1 METPCLCPS
10 EWHQHGGR
18 YICYPVLLRT
28 REFITRG
35 TLVSPKRLEIEEYSI
50 SKQRALLRW
59 KLLRRQ
65 VQFLVSVTRYESKNS
80 GGSINLYFRY
90 LVKLTSCE
98 MFEVS
103 FWKVLPSHGSLIEKK
118 KKEKER
124 QYLYQYYNLF
134 PAILFNINGK
144 IEIYVL
150 LIITSGKMVI
160 RVFTDLKYME
170 WLKNFLKISLL

>member
-1 METPCLCPS
+1 
-10 EWHQHGGR
+10 
-18 YICYPVLLRT
+18 
-28 REFITRG
+28 
-35 TLVSPKRLEIEEYSI
+35 
-50 SKQRALLRW
+50 
-59 KLLRRQ
+59 
-65 VQFLVSVTRYESKNS
+65 
-80 GGSINLYFRY
+80 
-90 LVKLTSCE
+90 

-118 KKEKER
+118 KEKER
-124 QYLYQYYNLF
+124 QYLYQYYNIF
-134 PAILFNINGK
+134 PAILFNISGK

>member
-50 SKQRALLRW
+50 SKQRALLMW
-59 KLLRRQ
+59 KLLKMQ

-90 LVKLTSCE
+90 LVKSTSCE

-103 FWKVLPSHGSLIEKK
+103 FWKVLPSHGSLIEKEK
-118 KKEKER
+118 KKKKDNI
-124 QYLYQYYNLF
+124 YINTITLF
-134 PAILFNINGK
+134 RLSCLTSMGK
-144 IEIYVL
+144 
-150 LIITSGKMVI
+150 
-160 RVFTDLKYME
+160 
-170 WLKNFLKISLL
+170 

>member
-1 METPCLCPS
+1 M
-10 EWHQHGGR
+10 
-18 YICYPVLLRT
+18 
-28 REFITRG
+28 
-35 TLVSPKRLEIEEYSI
+35 SPKKLKIEEYSI

-59 KLLRRQ
+59 KRLMQ

-103 FWKVLPSHGSLIEKK
+103 FWIVLPSHGSLIEKK
-118 KKEKER
+118 KEKKR
-124 QYLYQYYNLF
+124 QYLYQYYNTF

>member
-1 METPCLCPS
+1 MKEGKYKKTLAKIQVGAIFTCEISREMLVCLTYRASETPCLCPS

-59 KLLRRQ
+59 KLLKMQ

-103 FWKVLPSHGSLIEKK
+103 FWKVLPSHGSLIENKK
-118 KKEKER
+118 KKKD
-124 QYLYQYYNLF
+124 
-134 PAILFNINGK
+134 NIYINTITFFRLSCLTSVGK
-144 IEIYVL
+144 
-150 LIITSGKMVI
+150 
-160 RVFTDLKYME
+160 
-170 WLKNFLKISLL
+170 

>member
-1 METPCLCPS
+1 M
-10 EWHQHGGR
+10 
-18 YICYPVLLRT
+18 
-28 REFITRG
+28 
-35 TLVSPKRLEIEEYSI
+35 SPKRLEIEEYSI

-59 KLLRRQ
+59 KLLKMQ

-118 KKEKER
+118 KGKER
-124 QYLYQYYNLF
+124 QYLYQYYNIF
-134 PAILFNINGK
+134 PAILFNISGK

-170 WLKNFLKISLL
+170 WLKNFLKISWLWENFIYI

>member
-1 METPCLCPS
+1 
-10 EWHQHGGR
+10 
-18 YICYPVLLRT
+18 
-28 REFITRG
+28 
-35 TLVSPKRLEIEEYSI
+35 
-50 SKQRALLRW
+50 
-59 KLLRRQ
+59 
-65 VQFLVSVTRYESKNS
+65 
-80 GGSINLYFRY
+80 
-90 LVKLTSCE
+90 

-118 KKEKER
+118 EKEKER
-124 QYLYQYYNLF
+124 QYLYQYYNIF

>member
-1 METPCLCPS
+1 MWNVWGIFLKS
-10 EWHQHGGR
+10 
-18 YICYPVLLRT
+18 L
-28 REFITRG
+28 
-35 TLVSPKRLEIEEYSI
+35 TLAWFPYR
-50 SKQRALLRW
+50 
-59 KLLRRQ
+59 
-65 VQFLVSVTRYESKNS
+65 
-80 GGSINLYFRY
+80 
-90 LVKLTSCE
+90 
-98 MFEVS
+98 
-103 FWKVLPSHGSLIEKK
+103 K

-124 QYLYQYYNLF
+124 QYLYQYYNIF